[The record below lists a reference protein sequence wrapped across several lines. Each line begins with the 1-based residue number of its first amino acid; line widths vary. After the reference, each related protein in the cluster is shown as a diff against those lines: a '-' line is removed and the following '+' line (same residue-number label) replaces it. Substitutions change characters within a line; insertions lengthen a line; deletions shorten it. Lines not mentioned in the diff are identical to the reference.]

1 MNRSE
6 RRTLTISRRA
16 LAKDGGVIDLNST
29 EENFGATRYS
39 SSMDTL
45 SYSGTVVRFGYG
57 ISTLTLTLRIAQYES
72 CAAEMLLPS
81 LTVRV

>member
-6 RRTLTISRRA
+6 RRTLTISRRT
-16 LAKDGGVIDLNST
+16 LAKDGDVIDLNST

-39 SSMDTL
+39 SMDTL
-45 SYSGTVVRFGYG
+45 SYSGTAVRLDYG
-57 ISTLTLTLRIAQYES
+57 ISALTLTLGIAQYES